1 MKVLLLSGGNHPYD
15 QSTPVLQGFLADAGH
30 DVIVREDAE
39 ALTDGTLNA
48 SDVLV
53 FKTLRVGD
61 SLLDDGQQTALKSY
75 IAHGNGFVCIHIS
88 GCVPPEWDEYADITG
103 GGWVMDQSFHPPYG
117 QFDVDISNDVH
128 PCSSGISDFS
138 TEDELYMNIEYR
150 EGNEVFMS
158 AEFDGGDYDRNRAG
172 NDSIHMPGGT
182 FPLAW
187 TRKYGSGK
195 VFVTLLGHAGKSHKN
210 KSFQKLVLNGLD
222 WASS

>member
-1 MKVLLLSGGNHPYD
+1 MKVLLMSGGNHPYD
-15 QSTPVLQGFLADAGH
+15 QSTPVLQGFLTDAGH

-53 FKTLRVGD
+53 FNTLRIGD
-61 SLLDDGQQTALKSY
+61 SLLDEGQQTALKSY

-187 TRKYGSGK
+187 TRNYGSGK
-195 VFVTLLGHAGKSHKN
+195 VFVTLLGHDGNSHQN